1 VKKLFFLCL
10 GFLLVLGSIS
20 CQKDTRLKWK
30 LKLGPGC
37 TPPAIAEDGTIYVAC
52 ENGGLYAVNS
62 SGEIIWQDTIYS
74 ARFKNLAIGEDSR
87 LYAGTKDN
95 SIYAVTHHRK
105 FNPEDTSQVGLPFYD
120 TKDRYSHPAYL
131 ALAKDGTVFMAIY
144 WRLIALDTSYYDF
157 EPRWIFNSPELGRF
171 ESPPAIGTDGTIY
184 LGSTD
189 GKLYAVNPDS
199 TLKWKFATDAVIYDS
214 PIIDKDGTIYIGSF
228 DNCLYAINPDGSLKW
243 RYKTDDLI
251 ISPAAIGEDGTIYF
265 GSGDKHIYA
274 LNTNGTLKWRYKT
287 KVWDFTSPAI
297 GADGVIYIGSSN
309 RYPYWRTHRDFF
321 HRNFYVYA
329 INPDGSLKWRYKV
342 KSHISDPTLG
352 PDGTLYFTCSKR
364 LYALQTTS
372 LGLADSPWPKF
383 GADNQNT
390 GRVQ

>member
-1 VKKLFFLCL
+1 MGL
-10 GFLLVLGSIS
+10 LLVIGSIS
-20 CQKDTRLKWK
+20 CQQDIRLKWK
-30 LKLGPGC
+30 LKLGPRC
-37 TPPAIAEDGTIYVAC
+37 TPPAIAKDGTIYVAC

-74 ARFKNLAIGEDSR
+74 ARFKNLAIGENSR

-157 EPRWIFNSPELGRF
+157 EPRWVFNSPELGRF
-171 ESPPAIGTDGTIY
+171 ECPPAIGMDGTIY

-189 GKLYAVNPDS
+189 GKLYALNPDS
-199 TLKWKFATDAVIYDS
+199 TLKWEFETDDNISSSPVIGANGTLYLGSSDSCFYAV
-214 PIIDKDGTIYIGSF
+214 
-228 DNCLYAINPDGSLKW
+228 NPDGSLKW
-243 RYKTDDLI
+243 KFKTGSFI
-251 ISPAAIGEDGTIYF
+251 FSAAAIGEDGTIYF
-265 GSGDKHIYA
+265 GSEDRHIYA
-274 LNTNGTLKWRYKT
+274 LSEGGKLKWRYKT
-287 KVWDFTSPAI
+287 DIWDFSSPVV
-297 GADGVIYIGSSN
+297 GADGVIYIGPGEGCSLLRLISN
-309 RYPYWRTHRDFF
+309 FRLRGKPFI
-321 HRNFYVYA
+321 YA
-329 INPDGSLKWRYKV
+329 INPDGTLKWKYRV
-342 KSHISDPTLG
+342 RSNISDPTLG
-352 PDGTLYFTCSKR
+352 ADGTLYFTCSKH
-364 LYALQTTS
+364 LYALQTAS
-372 LGLADSPWPKF
+372 PGLASSPWPKF

>member
-1 VKKLFFLCL
+1 MKRLIAIFL
-10 GFLLVLGSIS
+10 GIVFLLGSIS
-20 CQKDTRLKWK
+20 CQKDNLLKWK
-30 LKLGPGC
+30 LKLGSGC
-37 TPPAIAEDGTIYVAC
+37 TPPALAEDGTIYVAC

-157 EPRWIFNSPELGRF
+157 EPRWVFNSPELGRF
-171 ESPPAIGTDGTIY
+171 ECPPAIGMDGTIY

-189 GKLYAVNPDS
+189 GKLYAVNPDG
-199 TLKWKFATDAVIYDS
+199 TPKWEFATDAVIYAS
-214 PIIDKDGTIYIGSF
+214 PIIDEDGTIYIGSF

-243 RYKTDDLI
+243 KFKADGSI
-251 ISPAAIGEDGTIYF
+251 FSPAVIGEDETIYF
-265 GSGDKHIYA
+265 GCEDKHIYA
-274 LNTNGTLKWRYKT
+274 LSKNGELKWRYKT
-287 KVWDFTSPAI
+287 DIWDFTSPVV
-297 GADGVIYIGSSN
+297 GADGVIYVGPSN
-309 RYPYWRTHRDFF
+309 RWPYWKRFLRRTPILQ
-321 HRNFYVYA
+321 YIYA
-329 INPDGSLKWRYKV
+329 INTDGTLRWKYKV
-342 KSHISDPTLG
+342 KSNISDPTLAA
-352 PDGTLYFTCSKR
+352 DGTLYFTCSKR

-372 LGLADSPWPKF
+372 PGLASSPWPKF

-390 GRVQ
+390 SSAR